1 MAWTYWDLIHVWFFW
16 RKKDECVLVCVFV
29 DFSWGCFCSSCYWH
43 VFRSSLINGNELF
56 NTFYQMNPP
65 QTNQLRKMGSIAL
78 RIWENKCTLL
88 VGSLQ
93 KSTGTWWLNLSTISC
108 RIYRYLKRD
117 SASLFF
123 KAPMEFPRDVCPA
136 IMPDVTDRRCCAG
149 DFRGWELVEEKGH
162 NPGGDWHWG

>member
-1 MAWTYWDLIHVWFFW
+1 MNCLI
-16 RKKDECVLVCVFV
+16 L
-29 DFSWGCFCSSCYWH
+29 
-43 VFRSSLINGNELF
+43 
-56 NTFYQMNPP
+56 TFYQMNPP
-65 QTNQLRKMGSIAL
+65 QTNQLRKMGSITL
-78 RIWENKCTLL
+78 RIWESKCTLL

-93 KSTGTWWLNLSTISC
+93 KSTVTWWLNLITISC

-149 DFRGWELVEEKGH
+149 DFRGWEMVEEKGN
-162 NPGGDWHWG
+162 NPGGDWHPGWGGRSKVYIGYRVGSSLGFILNRRFFVFFPALVGCLFLGSLGR